1 MNNEYYNLN
10 LPTTNLS
17 GKYIY
22 SIYVGN
28 DLLTDSITLTDNY
41 DESRDKFLKE
51 ILPTILRW
59 KGLNIPK
66 SADVTHYWY
75 EHHYKYFFEPIEWLQ
90 FKGSTYNCAKY
101 NLSIMQ
107 NNGEL

>member
-1 MNNEYYNLN
+1 MDNKYYKLN
-10 LPTTNLS
+10 LLTTNLS

-41 DESRDKFLKE
+41 DESRNKFLKE

-59 KGLNIPK
+59 KGLNMPK
-66 SADVTHYWY
+66 NADVTHYWY
-75 EHHYKYFFEPIEWLQ
+75 EHHYKYSFEPIEWLQ
-90 FKGSTYNCAKY
+90 FKGSLYNSCKY
-101 NLSIMQ
+101 NLNLI
-107 NNGEL
+107 NGEK

>member
-1 MNNEYYNLN
+1 MDSKYYKLN
-10 LPTTNLS
+10 LPTSSLS

-59 KGLNIPK
+59 KGLDIPEN
-66 SADVTHYWY
+66 ADATHYWY
-75 EHHYKYFFEPIEWLQ
+75 EHHYKYSFEPIEWLQ
-90 FKGSTYNCAKY
+90 FKGSLYNSCKY
-101 NLSIMQ
+101 NLSLM
-107 NNGEL
+107 NGDK

>member
-28 DLLTDSITLTDNY
+28 DLLTDSITITDDY

-59 KGLNIPK
+59 KGLDIPK
-66 SADVTHYWY
+66 NADVTHYWY
-75 EHHYKYFFEPIEWLQ
+75 EHHYKYSFEPIEWLQ
-90 FKGSTYNCAKY
+90 FKGSAYNCAKY
-101 NLSIMQ
+101 NISLI
-107 NNGEL
+107 NGEK

>member
-1 MNNEYYNLN
+1 MDSKYYKLN
-10 LPTTNLS
+10 LPTSSLS

-59 KGLNIPK
+59 KGLDIPEN
-66 SADVTHYWY
+66 ADATHYWY
-75 EHHYKYFFEPIEWLQ
+75 EHHYKYSFEPIEWLQ
-90 FKGSTYNCAKY
+90 FRGSLYNSCKY
-101 NLSIMQ
+101 NLSLI
-107 NNGEL
+107 NGEQ

>member
-1 MNNEYYNLN
+1 MDNKYYKLN

-59 KGLNIPK
+59 KGLDIPK
-66 SADVTHYWY
+66 DADVTHYWY
-75 EHHYKYFFEPIEWLQ
+75 ENHYKYSFEPIEWLQ
-90 FKGSTYNCAKY
+90 FNGSFYNSCKY
-101 NLSIMQ
+101 NLSLM
-107 NNGEL
+107 NGDK

>member
-1 MNNEYYNLN
+1 MDNKYYKLN
-10 LPTTNLS
+10 LPTTDLS

-59 KGLNIPK
+59 KGLDIPENV
-66 SADVTHYWY
+66 DITHYWY
-75 EHHYKYFFEPIEWLQ
+75 EHHYKYSFEPIEWLQ
-90 FKGSTYNCAKY
+90 FNGSFYNSCKY
-101 NLSIMQ
+101 NLSLM
-107 NNGEL
+107 NRDK

>member
-1 MNNEYYNLN
+1 MNNKNYQLT
-10 LPTTNLS
+10 LQTTNLS

-28 DLLTDSITLTDNY
+28 ALLTDSITLTDDY

-59 KGLNIPK
+59 KGLNIPEN
-66 SADVTHYWY
+66 ADVTLYWY
-75 EHHYKYFFEPIEWLQ
+75 EHHYKYSFQPIEWLN
-90 FKGSTYNCAKY
+90 FKSSLYNSCKY

-107 NNGEL
+107 NSEEL

>member
-1 MNNEYYNLN
+1 MIKTKNYQLT
-10 LPTTNLS
+10 LQTTNLS

-41 DESRDKFLKE
+41 DEARDKFLKE

-59 KGLNIPK
+59 KGLDIPEN
-66 SADVTHYWY
+66 ADVAHYWY
-75 EHHYKYFFEPIEWLQ
+75 EHHYKYSFEPIEWLQ
-90 FKGSTYNCAKY
+90 FKGSFYNSCKY
-101 NLSIMQ
+101 NLSLIT
-107 NNGEL
+107 GEK

>member
-1 MNNEYYNLN
+1 MTKAENYQLT
-10 LPTTNLS
+10 LQTTDLS

-28 DLLTDSITLTDNY
+28 DLLTDSITLTNNY

-59 KGLNIPK
+59 KGLDIPK
-66 SADVTHYWY
+66 NTDVTHYWY
-75 EHHYKYFFEPIEWLQ
+75 EHHYKYSFEPIEWLQ
-90 FKGSTYNCAKY
+90 FKGSLYNSCKY
-101 NLSIMQ
+101 NLSLINM
-107 NNGEL
+107 EK

>member
-1 MNNEYYNLN
+1 MIKNKDYQLELQ
-10 LPTTNLS
+10 TTDLS

-28 DLLTDSITLTDNY
+28 DLLTDSITLMDNY

-59 KGLNIPK
+59 KG
-66 SADVTHYWY
+66 
-75 EHHYKYFFEPIEWLQ
+75 
-90 FKGSTYNCAKY
+90 
-101 NLSIMQ
+101 
-107 NNGEL
+107 

>member
-1 MNNEYYNLN
+1 MNNKHYNLN
-10 LPTTNLS
+10 LPTTDLS

-28 DLLTDSITLTDNY
+28 DLLTDSITLTDNF

-66 SADVTHYWY
+66 NADVTHYWY
-75 EHHYKYFFEPIEWLQ
+75 EHHYKYSFEPIEWLQ
-90 FKGSTYNCAKY
+90 FKGSLYNSCKY
-101 NLSIMQ
+101 NLSLI
-107 NNGEL
+107 NREK